1 MKKDKLINSV
11 AFLDRNYMVFYDG
24 KSFKSYTFNFP
35 VNSVRDL
42 EIKSRDE
49 VTKELK
55 MFLEKNKV
63 AVSKICLV
71 LSRNVYFEEDLPLE
85 VDESAIEAETNRF
98 ESLIPFSNVGVMLF
112 RSEKSFK
119 LIGVNKDFWESFR
132 EILDSLGF
140 MTFSVIPAFALGNS
154 YEDKPFDVNSAKA
167 ALRKFNSF
175 TEFSFLS
182 NIAVVNLEQ
191 GPLGNKTET
200 KRTKLLIIIFVVLL
214 IAFVVLFIL
223 TRAQTKPAPTRVKS
237 VTQPIIIPT
246 SFPTVS
252 LTVTPLV
259 TSAPENI
266 KINILNGSGKAG
278 QADLLRQDLNKI
290 DFTTVDIAASVL
302 SSSKTT
308 MIGFTTSTPADI
320 KQKIFELVKIRYP
333 DISIQD
339 SESSVYDVV
348 ITIGNLLTK

>member
-1 MKKDKLINSV
+1 M
-11 AFLDRNYMVFYDG
+11 
-24 KSFKSYTFNFP
+24 
-35 VNSVRDL
+35 
-42 EIKSRDE
+42 
-49 VTKELK
+49 
-55 MFLEKNKV
+55 
-63 AVSKICLV
+63 
-71 LSRNVYFEEDLPLE
+71 
-85 VDESAIEAETNRF
+85 
-98 ESLIPFSNVGVMLF
+98 
-112 RSEKSFK
+112 
-119 LIGVNKDFWESFR
+119 
-132 EILDSLGF
+132 
-140 MTFSVIPAFALGNS
+140 
-154 YEDKPFDVNSAKA
+154 
-167 ALRKFNSF
+167 
-175 TEFSFLS
+175 
-182 NIAVVNLEQ
+182 EQ